1 MKLVFTRLAHQDLVR
16 LRQFI
21 AEHDPNAAARA
32 ANRIRTV
39 AQLLTDQPL
48 VGRPVNAPTGESR
61 NDIRELPL
69 TFGSSGYVLRYQ
81 VLQKQIRV
89 LRIWHAREERRWNV
103 NFKPVRERRTETY
116 WRNLISCPFRIIVC
130 TIDTRPSGHGARST
144 DHAQWILPDVKYTSL
159 TTRNRRLGI
168 RCAELDTTRQD
179 FVAKL
184 LDRELS
190 ADGGTNRNGARH
202 KEQDG

>member
-1 MKLVFTRLAHQDLVR
+1 MKLIFTRLAHQDLVR

-32 ANRIRTV
+32 ANRIKTV

-48 VGRPVNAPTGESR
+48 VGQPVTAPTGESR

-89 LRIWHAREERRWNV
+89 LRIWHAREER
-103 NFKPVRERRTETY
+103 K
-116 WRNLISCPFRIIVC
+116 
-130 TIDTRPSGHGARST
+130 
-144 DHAQWILPDVKYTSL
+144 
-159 TTRNRRLGI
+159 
-168 RCAELDTTRQD
+168 
-179 FVAKL
+179 
-184 LDRELS
+184 
-190 ADGGTNRNGARH
+190 
-202 KEQDG
+202 

>member
-32 ANRIRTV
+32 ANRIKTV
-39 AQLLTDQPL
+39 ARLLTEQPL

-89 LRIWHAREERRWNV
+89 LRIWHAREERR
-103 NFKPVRERRTETY
+103 
-116 WRNLISCPFRIIVC
+116 
-130 TIDTRPSGHGARST
+130 
-144 DHAQWILPDVKYTSL
+144 
-159 TTRNRRLGI
+159 
-168 RCAELDTTRQD
+168 
-179 FVAKL
+179 
-184 LDRELS
+184 
-190 ADGGTNRNGARH
+190 
-202 KEQDG
+202 

>member
-39 AQLLTDQPL
+39 AQLLTEQPL
-48 VGRPVNAPTGESR
+48 VGRPVNAPTGEAR

-89 LRIWHAREERRWNV
+89 LRIWQAREERR
-103 NFKPVRERRTETY
+103 
-116 WRNLISCPFRIIVC
+116 
-130 TIDTRPSGHGARST
+130 
-144 DHAQWILPDVKYTSL
+144 
-159 TTRNRRLGI
+159 
-168 RCAELDTTRQD
+168 
-179 FVAKL
+179 
-184 LDRELS
+184 
-190 ADGGTNRNGARH
+190 
-202 KEQDG
+202 